1 MERKSLAEVELREAT
16 FPLNRSAP
24 SNFLPALRTAS
35 QLRELAT
42 LGVLDQALS
51 QVVILAGKVGGCC
64 LVERVPSG
72 GFLSALTCEPLAQ
85 QRGGGRVLLD
95 AVITAARAAKLGQL
109 TIEVSE
115 ADAAQ
120 ESLLSSA
127 GFARQ
132 HTLYRMALAQPPN
145 RSLLPTEATAI
156 SIDDAVT
163 FLKTAPT
170 WHPAPSVEG
179 EVLRKLAPRLT
190 ALALVSDGQS
200 RAALVLD
207 KERKLILTLAG
218 EAAALASLV
227 VFAAVHHGVAFV
239 DSLRSE
245 DPAVDALQAAG
256 FVRLS
261 IRTAFSLLLGTP

>member
-35 QLRELAT
+35 QLRELAM
-42 LGVLDQALS
+42 LGVLDQVIS
-51 QVVILAGKVGGCC
+51 QVVMLAGKVGGCC

-115 ADAAQ
+115 ADTAQ

-132 HTLYRMALAQPPN
+132 HTLCRMALAQAPN
-145 RSLLPTEATAI
+145 RTLLPTEAAVI
-156 SIDDAVT
+156 PVNDAVS
-163 FLKTAPT
+163 FLATETT
-170 WHPAPSVEG
+170 WHPTPSVEG

-190 ALALVSDGQS
+190 ALALISEGQT

-218 EAAALASLV
+218 ESAALASLA
-227 VFAAVHHGVAFV
+227 VFAAVHHFVAFV
-239 DSLRSE
+239 DSLVSD
-245 DPAVDALQAAG
+245 DPAVDALREAG
-256 FVRLS
+256 FSRLS
-261 IRTAFSLLLGTP
+261 VRTAFSLVLGTP

>member
-1 MERKSLAEVELREAT
+1 MERKSLAEVELRDAA
-16 FPLNRSAP
+16 FQLNRSAP

-35 QLRELAT
+35 QLGELTT

-51 QVVILAGKVGGCC
+51 QVVMLAGKVGGCC
-64 LVERVPSG
+64 LVERVPTG
-72 GFLSALTCEPLAQ
+72 GFLSVLTCEPLAQ

-95 AVITAARAAKLGQL
+95 AVITAARTAKLGQL

-132 HTLYRMALAQPPN
+132 HTLCRMALAQAPN

-170 WHPAPSVEG
+170 WQPAPSVEG

-190 ALALVSDGQS
+190 ALALVSDGQTRPRS
-200 RAALVLD
+200 CWT
-207 KERKLILTLAG
+207 KS
-218 EAAALASLV
+218 AS
-227 VFAAVHHGVAFV
+227 
-239 DSLRSE
+239 
-245 DPAVDALQAAG
+245 
-256 FVRLS
+256 
-261 IRTAFSLLLGTP
+261 

>member
-1 MERKSLAEVELREAT
+1 MERKSLAEVELRDAA
-16 FPLNRSAP
+16 FQLNRSAP

-95 AVITAARAAKLGQL
+95 AVITAARTAKLGQL

-145 RSLLPTEATAI
+145 RTLLPTEAAVI
-156 SIDDAVT
+156 PVDDAVS
-163 FLKTAPT
+163 FLATEKA
-170 WHPAPSVEG
+170 WHPTPSVEG

-190 ALALVSDGQS
+190 ALALISDGQT

-207 KERKLILTLAG
+207 QERKLILTLAG
-218 EAAALASLV
+218 KSAALASLV
-227 VFAAVHHGVAFV
+227 VFAAVHHFVAFV
-239 DSLRSE
+239 DSLRSD
-245 DPAVDALQAAG
+245 DPAVDALREAG
-256 FVRLS
+256 FARLS
-261 IRTAFSLLLGTP
+261 VRTAFSLMLGTP